1 MKHPPAEVGSNS
13 SADDIEEMMADARR
27 QMRLNNM
34 PISDERYVGW
44 VVERTLQYI
53 LDQED
58 RPEDAKR
65 RARFYARLI
74 VTALPEIRDA
84 PNRPLV
90 VSIIFAAL
98 SLSMMTGFSRED
110 LDRIHKEARSAL
122 AKLGGKAPR
131 KEPRWTTYAKEL
143 LLESYTEDPTLSDE
157 GIAAEVW
164 SCWSPA
170 KFKRPSVRTLTRFV
184 ANLRTSG
191 KLRPR
196 TSS

>member
-1 MKHPPAEVGSNS
+1 
-13 SADDIEEMMADARR
+13 
-27 QMRLNNM
+27 
-34 PISDERYVGW
+34 
-44 VVERTLQYI
+44 
-53 LDQED
+53 
-58 RPEDAKR
+58 
-65 RARFYARLI
+65 
-74 VTALPEIRDA
+74 
-84 PNRPLV
+84 
-90 VSIIFAAL
+90 
-98 SLSMMTGFSRED
+98 MMTGFSRED